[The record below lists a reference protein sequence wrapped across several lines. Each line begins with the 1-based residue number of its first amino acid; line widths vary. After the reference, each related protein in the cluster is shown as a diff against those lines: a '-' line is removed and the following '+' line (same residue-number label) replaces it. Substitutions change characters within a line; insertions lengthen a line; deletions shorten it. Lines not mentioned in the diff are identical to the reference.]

1 MLKNNQKR
9 TFMQARAI
17 FDNDSDCS
25 EELSFKSGDILTVVE
40 KDVNGLTGW
49 WMCYLN
55 EKLGIVPGNRL
66 KEIKTS
72 DCSSDSDGSK
82 QVKCIPF

>member
-1 MLKNNQKR
+1 
-9 TFMQARAI
+9 MQARAI
-17 FDNDSDCS
+17 FDNDSDCN

-55 EKLGIVPGNRL
+55 DKLGIVPGNRL
-66 KEIKTS
+66 KIVRV
-72 DCSSDSDGSK
+72 DSSSEADENKVRRNFFS
-82 QVKCIPF
+82 